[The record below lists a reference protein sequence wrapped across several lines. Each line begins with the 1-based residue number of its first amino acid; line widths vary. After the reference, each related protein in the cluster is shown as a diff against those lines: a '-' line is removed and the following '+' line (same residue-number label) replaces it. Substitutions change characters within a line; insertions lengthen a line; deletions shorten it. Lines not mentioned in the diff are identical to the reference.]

1 MWLASTALLCAC
13 RIHGNVEMGE
23 HVAKWVLELEFE
35 NAACY
40 VLLSAPIYAAAGS
53 RCLCENFEQERR
65 GKRCEETA
73 SLHLE

>member
-13 RIHGNVEMGE
+13 RIHDNVEMGE
-23 HVAKWVLELEFE
+23 RVAKWVLELELE

-40 VLLSAPIYAAAGS
+40 VLLSAPIYAAGS
-53 RCLCENFEQERR
+53 RCLCDNFEQQRW
-65 GKRCEETA
+65 GKSCEEIA